1 MTTGELIDW
10 LRYRAIDF
18 GMPSQFI
25 DCVGYLNDLDG
36 ADAEI
41 ETLKADL
48 EEALEERDALRDAL
62 RGLLASPDDQIKH
75 EIAQGVLDDL
85 RP

>member
-1 MTTGELIDW
+1 MTTGEFIDW

-18 GMPSQFI
+18 GMPPAFI
-25 DCVGYLNDLDG
+25 DCVDDLHSLDG

-62 RGLLASPDDQIKH
+62 KNLLANPDDQIKR

>member
-25 DCVGYLNDLDG
+25 DCVGDLHSLDG

-41 ETLKADL
+41 GALKADL

-62 RGLLASPDDQIKH
+62 RGLLANPDDQQKH

>member
-18 GMPSQFI
+18 GMPPQFI
-25 DCVGYLNDLDG
+25 DCVDELDVT
-36 ADAEI
+36 DKDVEI
-41 ETLKADL
+41 ETLKTDL
-48 EEALEERDALRDAL
+48 EEALEERDALLDAL
-62 RGLLASPDDQIKH
+62 KNLLANPDDQQKH

-85 RP
+85 RS